1 MPYKAKGTLP
11 MTSPQLR
18 AEQVLEEKLDSRPVP
33 LLNLDEKFNNS
44 DTLGRQIEEMSS
56 SEERSLRRKLHRW
69 EDLD

>member
-1 MPYKAKGTLP
+1 